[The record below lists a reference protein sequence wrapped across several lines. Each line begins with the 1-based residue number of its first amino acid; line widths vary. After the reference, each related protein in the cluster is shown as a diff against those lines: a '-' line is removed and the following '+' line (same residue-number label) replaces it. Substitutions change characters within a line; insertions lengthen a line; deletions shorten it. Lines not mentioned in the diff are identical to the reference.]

1 MSSMRR
7 REEDKVDA
15 DGADG
20 CRARSACLARDTA
33 TPSEADVRSRACV
46 SAISSTASIPPA
58 RSTIASDSDDVSDGE
73 LDAERGSRATLA
85 DGGLRAR
92 GVGRI
97 RELDDAGD
105 ANDTSQRI
113 RDDNDDDDDIVVDTD
128 DTTSERVTL

>member
-1 MSSMRR
+1 M
-7 REEDKVDA
+7 
-15 DGADG
+15 
-20 CRARSACLARDTA
+20 
-33 TPSEADVRSRACV
+33 
-46 SAISSTASIPPA
+46 
-58 RSTIASDSDDVSDGE
+58 SDGE

-92 GVGRI
+92 SVGRT